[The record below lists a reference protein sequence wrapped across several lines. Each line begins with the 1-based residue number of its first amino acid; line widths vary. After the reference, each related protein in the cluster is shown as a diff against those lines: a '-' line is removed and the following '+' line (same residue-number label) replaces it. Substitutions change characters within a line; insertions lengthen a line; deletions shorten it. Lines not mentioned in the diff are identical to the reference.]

1 MNNQCSRMKLV
12 LEKQTFLK
20 MYTMAL
26 MQDVMFFLQ
35 LSAILEKEWQK
46 QQMIKKFKKFKKRI
60 HQYRKRLSKKKR
72 QHQAYSH
79 AENDLQTYSLFS
91 MHQARYVLEMGYTY

>member
-20 MYTMAL
+20 MYTMTL

-60 HQYRKRLSKKKR
+60 HQYRKRMAKKKR
-72 QHQAYSH
+72 QHQDYAH
-79 AENDLQTYSLFS
+79 VENNLQAYSLFA
-91 MHQARYVLEMGYTY
+91 MPQARYALEMSYTY